1 MKILMMFG
9 TSYVESYSVNKYV
22 IERMPLL
29 RWKVNMT
36 RSHALISASLCI
48 VTLASPIHAADSITS
63 LDQAVAAALDKHP
76 DIKLAA
82 EGLRK
87 TKNTISQVLG
97 PAKSPTLRATASYT
111 RLSGLGAAFGGGG
124 AGGAS
129 GAIQNPFPIGLQIQP
144 PGTVPV
150 NLGAPTRTRQT
161 GNTGN
166 NGNSGGGNVFGSN
179 INLNQQSVQMSLTQ
193 IVDVTGTIRLADH
206 IGDTEVAIVEQ
217 EIRRTRNA
225 VSLSVRNQWYATLR
239 ADSLVHIASANLE
252 RSKAQLAVAEAQLR
266 NGVVAAYDVLRAKT
280 QVANDQQQL
289 TTARNQAQIQ
299 RTSLALAIG
308 VDPTTEFNLAA
319 PPKPDD
325 IAIPALP
332 STSRGDLIAFAQKN
346 RPEAIAAGLNTIK
359 ATHNTKY
366 QKGGLNG
373 SVALSLNGN
382 YNPNPALVAN
392 QQGTGSLTLIYQKP
406 IMDGGVTRAATDS
419 AHADERR
426 AAIQADQFTRGIETE
441 VIQAHIAVMDAYERI
456 ATSAAGL
463 QEAREAFRLAGVRYR
478 EGVDTQVAVYDAQ
491 AALTQAETNAVNSKY
506 DYFIALAQLDRVTGK

>member
-1 MKILMMFG
+1 MKQTKVG
-9 TSYVESYSVNKYV
+9 TKYVESYLVNRV
-22 IERMPLL
+22 WIERIS
-29 RWKVNMT
+29 RICWKVNMS
-36 RSHALISASLCI
+36 RSHAFIAASLSIAI
-48 VTLASPIHAADSITS
+48 VASPARADESITS
-63 LDQAVAAALDKHP
+63 LDQAVATALEKHP

-87 TKNTISQVLG
+87 TRNTISQVLG

-129 GAIQNPFPIGLQIQP
+129 GSVQNPFPIGLQIQP

-150 NLGAPTRTRQT
+150 TLGAPTRSRQT
-161 GNTGN
+161 GGTD
-166 NGNSGGGNVFGSN
+166 NGGGSGGGNVFGSN

-193 IVDVTGTIRLADH
+193 LVDITGTIRLADH

-217 EIRRTRNA
+217 DIRRTRDA
-225 VSLSVRNQWYATLR
+225 IALSVRNQWFATLR
-239 ADSLVHIASANLE
+239 ADSLVNVASANLD
-252 RSKAQLAVAEAQLR
+252 RSKAQLSVSEAQLR

-299 RTSLALAIG
+299 RTALALAIG
-308 VDPTTEFNLAA
+308 VAPTTEFKLVA
-319 PPKPDD
+319 PGKPDD
-325 IAIPALP
+325 IAVPTLPA
-332 STSRGDLIAFAQKN
+332 TSRQDLISFAQKN
-346 RPEAIAAGLNTIK
+346 RPEAIAAGLNTTK
-359 ATHNTKY
+359 ASQNTKY
-366 QKGGLNG
+366 QKGGMNG
-373 SVALSLNGN
+373 SVAVSLNGN

-392 QQGTGSLTLIYQKP
+392 QQATGSLTLIYQKP
-406 IMDGGVTRAATDS
+406 ILDGGVTRAATDS

-426 AAIQADQFTRGIETE
+426 AAIQAEQFSRGIETE

-456 ATSAAGL
+456 STSSAGL

-506 DYFIALAQLDRVTGK
+506 DYFIALAQLDRAIGKR

>member
-1 MKILMMFG
+1 M
-9 TSYVESYSVNKYV
+9 S
-22 IERMPLL
+22 
-29 RWKVNMT
+29 
-36 RSHALISASLCI
+36 RSHAFI
-48 VTLASPIHAADSITS
+48 VAPLTFTLVTSQVLAADTITS
-63 LDQAVAAALDKHP
+63 LDQAIGIALEQHP

-82 EGLRK
+82 ESLRK
-87 TKNTISQVLG
+87 TKNTINQVLG

-124 AGGAS
+124 AGAAS
-129 GAIQNPFPIGLQIQP
+129 GTVQNPFPIGLQIQP

-150 NLGAPTRTRQT
+150 NLSAPTRSRQT
-161 GNTGN
+161 GGSN
-166 NGNSGGGNVFGSN
+166 NSGGSGGGNVFGSN

-193 IVDVTGTIRLADH
+193 IIDVAGTIRLADH

-225 VSLSVRNQWYATLR
+225 VALTVRNQWYATLR
-239 ADSLVHIASANLE
+239 ADSLVNVASANLD

-289 TTARNQAQIQ
+289 ITAKNQAQIQ

-308 VDPTTEFNLAA
+308 IAPTTEFKLTA
-319 PPKPDD
+319 PSKPDD
-325 IAIPALP
+325 IVIPAAP
-332 STSRGDLIAFAQKN
+332 TTSREDLIASALKN

-359 ATHNTKY
+359 AAHNTKY

-373 SVALSLNGN
+373 SVAVSLNGN
-382 YNPNPALVAN
+382 YNPNPALVSN
-392 QQGTGSLTLIYQKP
+392 QQSTGSLTLFYQKP
-406 IMDGGVTRAATDS
+406 ILDGGVTRAATDS

-426 AAIQADQFTRGIETE
+426 AAIQAEQFARGIETE
-441 VIQAHIAVMDAYERI
+441 VIQAHIAVLDAYERI
-456 ATSAAGL
+456 TTSAAGL
-463 QEAREAFRLAGVRYR
+463 EQAREAFRLAGVRYR

-506 DYFIALAQLDRVTGK
+506 DYFIALAQLDRVTGKP

>member
-1 MKILMMFG
+1 MILMKVG
-9 TSYVESYSVNKYV
+9 AKYVESYSVNKVV
-22 IERMPLL
+22 IKRMPML
-29 RWKVNMT
+29 RWKVNMS
-36 RSHALISASLCI
+36 RSHALIAASLSLL
-48 VTLASPIHAADSITS
+48 TLASPIQAADSITS

-76 DIKLAA
+76 DIKLAT

-87 TKNTISQVLG
+87 TKNTITQVLG
-97 PAKSPTLRATASYT
+97 PAKSPTVRATASYT

-129 GAIQNPFPIGLQIQP
+129 GTIQNPFPIGLQIQP
-144 PGTVPV
+144 PGSVPV
-150 NLGAPTRTRQT
+150 NLGSPTRSRQT
-161 GNTGN
+161 GGTDN
-166 NGNSGGGNVFGSN
+166 NGDTGGNVFGSN
-179 INLNQQSVQMSLTQ
+179 INLNQQSVQMSMTQ
-193 IVDVTGTIRLADH
+193 LIDVTGTIRLADY
-206 IGDTEVAIVEQ
+206 IGRTEIAIVEQ
-217 EIRRTRNA
+217 EIRRTRDA
-225 VSLSVRNQWYATLR
+225 VSLTVRNQWYATLR
-239 ADSLVHIASANLE
+239 ADSLVNIATANLD
-252 RSKAQLAVAEAQLR
+252 RSNAQLAVAEAQLR

-289 TTARNQAQIQ
+289 TTARNQAKIQ

-308 VDPTTEFNLAA
+308 VDPNTEFKMAP

-332 STSRGDLIAFAQKN
+332 TTSREDLVAFAQKN
-346 RPEAIAAGLNTIK
+346 RPEAIAAGLNTVK
-359 ATHNTKY
+359 AIHNTKY

-373 SVALSLNGN
+373 SVAISLNGN

-406 IMDGGVTRAATDS
+406 ILDGGVTRAATDS

-426 AAIQADQFTRGIETE
+426 AAIQADQFSRGIETE
-441 VIQAHIAVMDAYERI
+441 VIQAHISVMDAYERI
-456 ATSAAGL
+456 STSAAGL
-463 QEAREAFRLAGVRYR
+463 KEAREAFRLSGVRYR

-506 DYFIALAQLDRVTGK
+506 DYFIALAQLDRVTGKR